1 MLKRN
6 RHLDASVTRFEEV
19 IPGFFLEIKRNHM
32 NGFKN

>member
-19 IPGFFLEIKRNHM
+19 IPGFFSRDQTKSHERL
-32 NGFKN
+32 